1 MLELRRRVQA
11 DPASIAF
18 AQVAEEC
25 RRAGSNEEAVAI
37 CRAGLARYPDYL
49 SARVTL
55 ARVLIELERLDEAE
69 VELNLVVADVPDN
82 LAAIRGLAE
91 IFQRRGQ
98 MPEALAHYKR
108 ALELARHDPDL
119 EDTVDRISQVVAPAP
134 APDPPALSQTA
145 IEDLFDFD
153 TLVQQ
158 LGGAPMVPVV
168 PTVPDVPEVPEV
180 PEVPSVSAFAG
191 DSRVSEGGPDM
202 PSVLDS
208 VVLYADEQDNLA
220 TMARQ
225 IRELEEQRAKDE
237 QRNRA
242 AMAARR
248 REAVLKGLESWLSAI
263 VADGQQHSV

>member
-1 MLELRRRVQA
+1 MIELRRRVQA

-25 RRAGSNEEAVAI
+25 RRAGATEEAVAI
-37 CRAGLARYPDYL
+37 CLAGLARYPDYL

-55 ARVLIELERLDEAE
+55 ARALVELDRLDEAQ
-69 VELNLVVADVPDN
+69 VQLNLVVADVPDN

-91 IFQRRGQ
+91 VFQRRGQ

-119 EDTVDRISQVVAPAP
+119 EDTVERISQVVAP
-134 APDPPALSQTA
+134 PPAAEPPAMPQMA

-158 LGGAPMVPVV
+158 LGGAPMVPN
-168 PTVPDVPEVPEV
+168 VPDVPG
-180 PEVPSVSAFAG
+180 VSAFTG
-191 DSRVSEGGPDM
+191 DSRASEGGPEV

-208 VVLYADEQDNLA
+208 VVLDGDEQDNLA

-225 IRELEEQRAKDE
+225 IRELEDQRAKDE
-237 QRNRA
+237 QRSRA
-242 AMAARR
+242 ALAARR

-263 VADGQQHSV
+263 VADGQRHSV

>member
-25 RRAGSNEEAVAI
+25 RRAGSNEEAVTI
-37 CRAGLARYPDYL
+37 CRAGLKRYPDYL

-55 ARVLIELERLDEAE
+55 ARALIELERLDEAQ

-82 LAAIRGLAE
+82 LTAIRGLAE

-98 MPEALAHYKR
+98 MPEALAHYKH
-108 ALELARHDPDL
+108 ALGLARYDPDL
-119 EDTVDRISQVVAPAP
+119 EDTVERISQAVAP
-134 APDPPALSQTA
+134 PPAAEPPPLPPMA

-158 LGGAPMVPVV
+158 LGGVPMASVV
-168 PTVPDVPEVPEV
+168 PTVLDVPD
-180 PEVPSVSAFAG
+180 VPSVSAFAG
-191 DSRVSEGGPDM
+191 ESRASEGGPEV

-208 VVLYADEQDNLA
+208 VVLDADEQDNLA

-225 IRELEEQRAKDE
+225 IEELEEQRAKDE
-237 QRNRA
+237 QLNRA
-242 AMAARR
+242 TLAARR
-248 REAVLKGLESWLSAI
+248 RQAVLKGLESWLSAI